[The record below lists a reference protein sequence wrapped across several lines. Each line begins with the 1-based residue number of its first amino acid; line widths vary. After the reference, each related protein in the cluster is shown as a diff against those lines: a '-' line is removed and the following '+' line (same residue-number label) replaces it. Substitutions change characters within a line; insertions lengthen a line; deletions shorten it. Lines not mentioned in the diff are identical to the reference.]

1 MMDPDLNGGPIP
13 PPDDEPFTAGE
24 KVASV
29 LEAAHHL
36 VMHHEPA
43 AQDRGEWVKLWLIRK
58 LVDKLGGVDG
68 VLAMLPPLEDA
79 ERWDGLLQLGAGI
92 LLELRADDAE
102 PFDTDQAREYGA
114 QWIGALMADTSGVG
128 EP

>member
-1 MMDPDLNGGPIP
+1 MIDPDLNGGPL
-13 PPDDEPFTAGE
+13 PDEPLPFTAGE

-43 AQDRGEWVKLWLIRK
+43 ALERGEWVRLWLIRK
-58 LVDKLGGVDG
+58 LVDKVGGVDG
-68 VLAMLPPLEDA
+68 VLSMLPPLEDA
-79 ERWDGLLQLGAGI
+79 DRWEGLLQLGIGI
-92 LLELRADDAE
+92 LLELRADDAA
-102 PFDTDQAREYGA
+102 PIDADQAQAYGA
-114 QWIGALMADTSGVG
+114 QWIDALMADTSGVG